1 MSTSAGAFNKQ
12 ISLSIALGAVG
23 IACCATFYALSRD
36 ESLRFLLAEGLKA
49 SLAFTFV
56 AVGGALFKAVLD
68 EHAERRTRLQTQAD
82 QWQEERKDLIRETA
96 TIFSEFYRIRKLYD
110 SHNIIEGT
118 LQQSMLRES
127 VDLEGRYGALKV
139 QALIHLGL
147 PLGDFGYKP
156 FVELH
161 KAIDSERDPKM
172 RGRLWFDYL
181 SEAFDGWRHA
191 IVQGKAI
198 DRSAAACEAYEQ
210 VLGILMRSKPS
221 PVDE

>member
-1 MSTSAGAFNKQ
+1 MRTSAGAFNKQ

-23 IACCATFYALSRD
+23 IACCATLYALSKN

-49 SLAFTFV
+49 LLAFTFV

-68 EHAERRTRLQTQAD
+68 EHAETRTRLETKAD

-96 TIFSEFYRIRKLYD
+96 SIFSEFYSLRKLYD
-110 SHNIIEGT
+110 SHSIEGT

-156 FVELH
+156 FVELRN
-161 KAIDSERDPKM
+161 AIDSERDPKM
-172 RGRLWFDYL
+172 RRRLWFDYL
-181 SEAFDGWRHA
+181 GEAFDGWRHA
-191 IVQGKAI
+191 IVKGKAI
-198 DRSAAACEAYEQ
+198 DRSAAAWEAYE
-210 VLGILMRSKPS
+210 
-221 PVDE
+221 